1 VIDNPTSLERIHVK
15 NAIIIGAS
23 SGIGRA
29 LAKVLAASGYS
40 LGLASRR
47 VDLLREVAD
56 ENRTTS
62 FVKVIDVSKPVEAM
76 QSLRELIAEMKDVE
90 LFVISAGTGFINPKL
105 DWELEN
111 ETIAVNVSG
120 FTAIA
125 NVAVAHLADRGSGCL
140 VGISSIAALRGNP
153 DAPAYGASKAFMS
166 NYLQGLRYRF
176 AKLRLPVVVTDVQP
190 GFVDTP
196 MAKADRMFWVA
207 SPQKAA
213 EQIFAAIRKRKKHV
227 YVTRRWRLVAWVIK
241 AMPDWLVK
249 RISD

>member
-1 VIDNPTSLERIHVK
+1 VHVK

-29 LAKVLAASGYS
+29 LAKVLASNGYN

-47 VDLLREVAD
+47 GELLREVAD
-56 ENRTTS
+56 EIRTTS
-62 FVKVIDVSKPVEAM
+62 FVKIIDVSKPVEAM
-76 QSLRELIAEMKDVE
+76 QSLRALIAEMKDVE

-105 DWELEN
+105 DWEPES

-125 NVAVAHLADRGSGCL
+125 NVAAAHLADRGSGCL
-140 VGISSIAALRGNP
+140 VGISSIAALLGNP
-153 DAPAYGASKAFMS
+153 DAPAYNASKAFMS

-196 MAKADRMFWVA
+196 MAKATRKFWVS
-207 SPQKAA
+207 SPEKAA
-213 EQIFAAIRKRKKHV
+213 EQIYAAIRRRRKHV
-227 YVTRRWRLVAWVIK
+227 YVTRRWRLVAWLIKVIPDRLMSK
-241 AMPDWLVK
+241 A
-249 RISD
+249 SD